1 MQNLTTRVFI
11 ISSVTFGVIGAVF
24 FVGTAARWNDSVVLW
39 LFATWGISGSVVLS
53 SFALSV
59 ARKYLGDDSTH
70 T

>member
-1 MQNLTTRVFI
+1 
-11 ISSVTFGVIGAVF
+11 FGVIGTVF
-24 FVGTAARWNDSVVLW
+24 FVGTAAGWNDSVVMW

>member
-1 MQNLTTRVFI
+1 MQNLPTRVFI
-11 ISSVTFGVIGAVF
+11 VSSIAFGVIGTVF
-24 FVGTAARWNDSVVLW
+24 FVSTAAGWKDSVVLW
-39 LFATWGISGSVVLS
+39 MFAIWGISGSVVLS